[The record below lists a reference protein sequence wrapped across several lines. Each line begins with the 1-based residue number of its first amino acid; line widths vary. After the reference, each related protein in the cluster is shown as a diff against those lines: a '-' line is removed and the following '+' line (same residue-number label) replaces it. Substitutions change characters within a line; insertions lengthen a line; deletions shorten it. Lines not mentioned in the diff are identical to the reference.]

1 MVGDDNNSAQEQNA
15 RQEDNI
21 HLKLFVILIN
31 GHQKSPNISRKGKLL
46 DLSVAGTLSSHM

>member
-46 DLSVAGTLSSHM
+46 DLSVAGKLSSHM